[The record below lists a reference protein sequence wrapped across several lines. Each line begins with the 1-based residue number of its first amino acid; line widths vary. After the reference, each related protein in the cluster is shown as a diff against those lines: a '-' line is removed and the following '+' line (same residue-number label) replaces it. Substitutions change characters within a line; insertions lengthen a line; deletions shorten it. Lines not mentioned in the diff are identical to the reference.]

1 MFMYLLCELNPN
13 SSFPVMNDGTSK
25 PRVISLYT
33 ELTSLVKSESGSY
46 LIRAETA
53 ATPLRN
59 AGKTVTYSLLIA
71 MVLKGLPEE
80 YKPFVVVVTQSDK
93 EEKFSEFKVDTER
106 TSVTTRSHSVIKTDY
121 KQES

>member
-1 MFMYLLCELNPN
+1 
-13 SSFPVMNDGTSK
+13 
-25 PRVISLYT
+25 
-33 ELTSLVKSESGSY
+33 
-46 LIRAETA
+46 
-53 ATPLRN
+53 
-59 AGKTVTYSLLIA
+59 

-121 KQES
+121 KQET